1 MSISRKNGGR
11 LVCLLTEN
19 EYFRG
24 TNHSYMRILLKNA
37 RIYDGTGADAF
48 SGDILVEDERIAAV
62 GNGLREDAD
71 KVIDLTGLSV
81 SSGFFDAH
89 SHNDWFAI
97 KKEPLKYLEP
107 FIRQGITS
115 FITGNCGL
123 SAVGFDPDSPYVDKV
138 GGGLFG
144 YRGDTTGIYPSVKD
158 FFEAIDRKNPCNMA
172 VIVGHCTARTSV
184 AGWEHRELSARERE
198 QMLSLMEKGLQ
209 EGACG
214 LSLGMMYEPGRFA
227 SVSETRDVALLAEKY
242 DRPLTIHPR
251 AESAVSM
258 DYPLLG
264 RAHILRALDEL
275 REMSRGTHMKL
286 QYSHAIFVGR
296 NTFKYRDEVHRI
308 LDEMKSE
315 GIDAQFDIYNELLG
329 VSVITVILP
338 AWYQAL
344 SPADKRKPWNKGR
357 FAVLAW
363 ASIQL
368 LGFGWKD
375 IVIAYVGEGNEKY
388 EGKTVYQ
395 IAKETGKSCIDTY
408 LDLCEMSGFKG
419 RVNMGP
425 YSTPEIISW
434 QSRRDDVLYMTDAWV
449 EEHGVQN
456 PAIYDGFLKFIR
468 DSLLGRGDTMP
479 RTIRKMTGGV
489 ADRFSIPERGYVKP
503 GFFADLTVFDEAEM
517 ALAVPDQEKAFG
529 IRRVFINGK
538 EVLCE
543 GRLDA
548 EALKTSGHALKSR

>member
-62 GNGLREDAD
+62 GNGLREEAD

-227 SVSETRDVALLAEKY
+227 SVAETRDVALLAEKY

-456 PAIYDGFLKFIR
+456 PAIYDGFPKFIR

-503 GFFADLTVFDEAEM
+503 GFFADLTVFDEVEM
-517 ALAVPDQEKAFG
+517 ASAVPDQEKAFG

>member
-1 MSISRKNGGR
+1 MRTLFKNG
-11 LVCLLTEN
+11 
-19 EYFRG
+19 
-24 TNHSYMRILLKNA
+24 K
-37 RIYDGTGADAF
+37 IYDGTGADAF
-48 SGDILVEDERIAAV
+48 MGDVLIEDDRIIAV
-62 GNGLREDAD
+62 GPDLSEKAD
-71 KVIDLTGLSV
+71 TVVELDGLSI

-89 SHNDWFAI
+89 SHNDWFVI
-97 KKEPLKYLEP
+97 KKEPLKYIEP

-123 SAVGFDPDSPYVDKV
+123 SAVGFEADSPYVDKV

-144 YRGDTTGIYPSVKD
+144 YKGDTTGVYPGVGS
-158 FFEAIDRKNPCNMA
+158 FLEAIDRKNPVNVA

-184 AGWEHRELSARERE
+184 AGWEHRELTPEEKQR
-198 QMLSLMEKGLQ
+198 MLSIMEEGLR

-214 LSLGMMYEPGRFA
+214 LSLGMMYEPGRFT
-227 SVSETRDVALLAEKY
+227 SVAETRDVALLAQKY
-242 DRPLTIHPR
+242 NRPLTVHPR

-258 DYPLLG
+258 DYPILG

-275 REMSRGTHMKL
+275 KEMSRGTHMKL

-296 NTFKYRDEVHRI
+296 NTFKYRDQVHRI
-308 LDEMKSE
+308 LDQMKAE
-315 GIDAQFDIYNELLG
+315 GVDAQFDIYNELLG

-344 SPADKRKPWNKGR
+344 SPEDKRKPWNKWR

-375 IVIAYVGEGNEKY
+375 IVIAYVGEGNEQY
-388 EGKTVYQ
+388 EGKTVWQ
-395 IAKETGKSCIDTY
+395 IAQESGKSCIDTY

-425 YSTPEIISW
+425 YSTPEIIQW

-449 EEHGVQN
+449 EEHGIQN
-456 PAIYDGFLKFIR
+456 PAIYDCFPKFIR

-489 ADRFSIPERGYVKP
+489 ADRFSIPERGYLKP
-503 GFFADLTVFDEAEM
+503 GFYADLTVFDEAEM
-517 ALAVPDQEKAFG
+517 KQATPDRQASFG
-529 IRRVFINGK
+529 IRRVFINGR
-538 EVLCE
+538 EVLA
-543 GRLDA
+543 GGVLDK
-548 EALKTSGHALKSR
+548 EALKTSGRALRAK

>member
-214 LSLGMMYEPGRFA
+214 LSLGMMYEPGQFA
-227 SVSETRDVALLAEKY
+227 SVAETRDVALLAEKY

-456 PAIYDGFLKFIR
+456 PAIYDGFPKFIR

>member
-214 LSLGMMYEPGRFA
+214 LSLGMMYEPGQFA
-227 SVSETRDVALLAEKY
+227 SVAETRDVALLAEKY

-425 YSTPEIISW
+425 YSTPDIIAW

-456 PAIYDGFLKFIR
+456 PAIYDCFPKFIR

-479 RTIRKMTGGV
+479 RTVRKMTGGV

>member
-1 MSISRKNGGR
+1 
-11 LVCLLTEN
+11 
-19 EYFRG
+19 
-24 TNHSYMRILLKNA
+24 MRILLKNA

-48 SGDILVEDERIAAV
+48 IGDILVEDERIVAV
-62 GNGLREDAD
+62 GADLREEAG
-71 KVIDLTGLSV
+71 KVIDLSGLSV

-184 AGWEHRELSARERE
+184 AGWEHRELSAGERER
-198 QMLSLMEKGLQ
+198 MLALMEKGLQ

-214 LSLGMMYEPGRFA
+214 LSLGMMYEPGRFS
-227 SVSETRDVALLAEKY
+227 SVAETRDVALLAEKY

-344 SPADKRKPWNKGR
+344 SPADKRKPWNKWR

-395 IAKETGKSCIDTY
+395 IAKESGKSCIDTY

-425 YSTPEIISW
+425 YSTPDIIAW

-456 PAIYDGFLKFIR
+456 PAIYDCFPKFIR

-479 RTIRKMTGGV
+479 RTVRKMTGGV

-503 GFFADLTVFDEAEM
+503 GYFADLTVFDEAEM
-517 ALAVPDQEKAFG
+517 ASAVPDQERAFG

-538 EVLCE
+538 EVLCD

-548 EALKTSGHALKSR
+548 EALKTSGHALRSR